1 MKVKWVYRLSITLVH
16 QPHYMISNFTNNLL
30 VKYIYNETTAA
41 EKFYVEE
48 ALNENFELYEEYE
61 ALYEAYIGLP
71 KVKFSPSP
79 DTLSNILQYSKAS
92 KSMVLR

>member
-1 MKVKWVYRLSITLVH
+1 MEQS
-16 QPHYMISNFTNNLL
+16 FTQNLL
-30 VKYIYNETTAA
+30 VKYIYNETTVA

-48 ALNENFELYEEYE
+48 ALNDDFKLYEDYE

-79 DTLSNILQYSKAS
+79 DTISNILSYSKQSSAL
-92 KSMVLR
+92 VLR

>member
-1 MKVKWVYRLSITLVH
+1 MKQSFTL
-16 QPHYMISNFTNNLL
+16 NLL

-48 ALNENFELYEEYE
+48 TLNENFEYYEEYE

-71 KVKFSPSP
+71 KATFSPAP
-79 DTLSNILQYSKAS
+79 DTISNILSYSKQSSAL
-92 KSMVLR
+92 VLR

>member
-1 MKVKWVYRLSITLVH
+1 MKQS
-16 QPHYMISNFTNNLL
+16 FTQNLL

-41 EKFYVEE
+41 EKLYVEE
-48 ALNENFELYEEYE
+48 ALNDNFELYEEYE

-79 DTLSNILQYSKAS
+79 DTISNILSYSRQSSAV
-92 KSMVLR
+92 VLR